1 MIDYDIIYLIV
12 HQLEHR
18 GLSRKRNKTRH
29 NNNSIRYWVKSRL
42 LQHFAKV
49 EGIARAARG
58 FLKTNI
64 EEKGDSAALIEIE
77 SIFQNY
83 FEKLEQHN

>member
-1 MIDYDIIYLIV
+1 
-12 HQLEHR
+12 
-18 GLSRKRNKTRH
+18 
-29 NNNSIRYWVKSRL
+29 
-42 LQHFAKV
+42 V